1 MDTGEKRRRL
11 GLSIRPFRCRAY
23 QRRLSAGGDL
33 ANESGEKDFDGS
45 IREALRIS
53 LAQSPLLNLLSEKN
67 KNASKELAITL
78 SNNSRLWD

>member
-1 MDTGEKRRRL
+1 VV
-11 GLSIRPFRCRAY
+11 SQACRAY

-53 LAQSPLLNLLSEKN
+53 LAQSPLLNLLSEKKQERFQGTGHN
-67 KNASKELAITL
+67 IKQ
-78 SNNSRLWD
+78 